1 MGVRRGNRN
10 KNKGSGLKAQD
21 FLKTELN
28 DTNNDSTENS
38 SQLDNPQTIN
48 SSTNSQ
54 QTNPSK
60 RIRLDE
66 SFEEEEYELQNEL
79 NKLKENI
86 KNVKKS
92 QKLSAIFSFVSC
104 YLPKILE
111 SLVVY
116 KVMQDEVNQLKEVVH
131 LQREEIKSLKSHL
144 LNSQISKASKSVIVK
159 GLKPETPNETTS
171 QLRTTFNK
179 VLTEMGIRSN
189 ITTCNIF

>member
-21 FLKTELN
+21 FLKTGLN

-54 QTNPSK
+54 PTNPSK

-66 SFEEEEYELQNEL
+66 SFEEEEEYELQNEF

-86 KNVKKS
+86 KIVRKS
-92 QKLSAIFSFVSC
+92 
-104 YLPKILE
+104 
-111 SLVVY
+111 
-116 KVMQDEVNQLKEVVH
+116 
-131 LQREEIKSLKSHL
+131 
-144 LNSQISKASKSVIVK
+144 
-159 GLKPETPNETTS
+159 
-171 QLRTTFNK
+171 
-179 VLTEMGIRSN
+179 
-189 ITTCNIF
+189 